1 MSSFIS
7 AVDLYWR
14 VPGQPPKE
22 LLTDINLDISDND
35 ICLIRGPSGSSK
47 SILLGMMANLEVP
60 SSGMLTYKKQNI
72 ERLTPKER
80 AACRNEIVYIPEDP
94 PSLWDRTVYENIEYI
109 LKYQNIPS
117 DVIFDRIMHLL
128 KLTGLIGKRDMKPS
142 RLSFIEKK
150 VFFMAAALA
159 TEKSAIFCDL
169 NIAGLPDE
177 KDIIRAVKNYVLRG
191 GTIVMTAKEK
201 VEIQTA
207 HTKYV
212 DIKDGKIK

>member
-7 AVDLYWR
+7 AVDLYRR

-22 LLTDINLDISDND
+22 ILTDINFDISEND

-47 SILLGMMANLEVP
+47 SVLLNMLANLEVP
-60 SSGMLTYKKQNI
+60 SSGRLVYKKQNI
-72 ERLTPKER
+72 EKLTFKER
-80 AACRNEIVYIPEDP
+80 AECRDDIVYISEDQP
-94 PSLWDRTVYENIEYI
+94 CLWGRTIYENMEYI

-128 KLTGLIGKRDMKPS
+128 KLTGLIGKRDLKPVS
-142 RLSFIEKK
+142 LSSTEKK
-150 VFFMAAALA
+150 IFFMAAALA

-169 NIAGLPDE
+169 NITGLPDE

-191 GTIVMTAKEK
+191 GTIIMTAKEQ
-201 VEIQTA
+201 VEIPTA
-207 HTKYV
+207 HTKYL
-212 DIKDGKIK
+212 DLENGKIK